1 MTGDDE
7 VLYKDQAR
15 ISSPGHLPVISVVG
29 RSGTGKTT
37 VLELLIGELVRR
49 GYRVGTVK
57 HCSHGFDADRQGKDS
72 WRHAQAGSEITAI
85 SCPHK
90 MALFR
95 NVEREMPLDEIVAM
109 MGKVDMVLTEGYKR
123 GDKPMIEVSRQA
135 VATDLLCRVDD
146 LVCVMAD
153 YDVDISVPLFSL
165 DDAEGVIALLQ
176 ERFLRN

>member
-1 MTGDDE
+1 MADIQKLSGE
-7 VLYKDQAR
+7 GSEN
-15 ISSPGHLPVISVVG
+15 IPVISVVG

-37 VLELLIGELVRR
+37 VLELLIGELVQR

-57 HCSHGFDADRQGKDS
+57 HCSYGFDADQKGKDS
-72 WRHAQAGSEITAI
+72 WRHAQAGSEVAAI

-95 NVEREMPLDEIVAM
+95 NVESETPLDDIVSL
-109 MGKVDMVLTEGYKR
+109 MGKVDVVLTEGYKR
-123 GDKPMIEVSRQA
+123 GNKPMIEVSRQA
-135 VATDLLCRVDD
+135 VGTDLLCREKD

-165 DDAEGVIALLQ
+165 DDAKGVVCLLE
-176 ERFLRN
+176 ERFLHA

>member
-1 MTGDDE
+1 MADIQE
-7 VLYKDQAR
+7 LSVEESEN
-15 ISSPGHLPVISVVG
+15 IPIISVVG

-57 HCSHGFDADRQGKDS
+57 HCSHGFDADQQGKDS
-72 WRHAQAGSEITAI
+72 WRHAQAGSEVAAI

-95 NVEREMPLDEIVAM
+95 NMESEMPLDDIVSL
-109 MGKVDMVLTEGYKR
+109 MGKVDVVLTEGYKR
-123 GDKPMIEVSRQA
+123 GEKPMIEVSRQA
-135 VATDLLCRVDD
+135 VGTDLLCPPEG

-153 YDVDISVPLFSL
+153 YDVDTSVPLFAL
-165 DDAEGVIALLQ
+165 DDAKSVISLLE
-176 ERFLRN
+176 ERFLRG